1 MGNLRQKR
9 TKDQGAID
17 TGQQPHPYG
26 CSHFLKLDIKFEW
39 SWPRHFLSLLGK
51 PLLDVFISCDVFIL
65 GQKGT
70 AGILSGHTEG
80 EAALTGAV
88 NARCQ
93 RNQLVLQRVLHAGY
107 QGHQIMSENS

>member
-70 AGILSGHTEG
+70 AGILLGILG
-80 EAALTGAV
+80 
-88 NARCQ
+88 Q
-93 RNQLVLQRVLHAGY
+93 
-107 QGHQIMSENS
+107 QGTLRGKLLSPEL